1 MSYANVETA
10 LKTCLQGVTALAS
23 NVTQGDYAILDKGVT
38 DAAVLYPGSLSTSTM
53 EGWMV
58 DVTYDCQ
65 IDLFK
70 RFTDE
75 ATAHSEFV
83 TLRDNVIAKIL
94 DAYPDWQN
102 PSTPAATGPYQITGI
117 TADGEP
123 QDVRMNVTGVTQTG
137 PVFRAQT
144 LTVTIQ
150 ETLIIT

>member
-1 MSYANVETA
+1 MSYANIESA
-10 LKTCLQGVTALAS
+10 LKTCLQSVTALAS
-23 NVTQGDYAILDKGVT
+23 TVTQGDYAVLDKGVT
-38 DAAVLYPGSLSTSTM
+38 DAAVLYPGSVSTSAM
-53 EGWMV
+53 AGWQV
-58 DVTYDCQ
+58 DVTHDCH

-102 PSTPAATGPYQITGI
+102 PSTPAATGPYQILGI
-117 TADGEP
+117 TADGDP
-123 QDVRMNVTGVTQTG
+123 QDVRMNVTGVQTG

-144 LTVTIQ
+144 LTVSIQ